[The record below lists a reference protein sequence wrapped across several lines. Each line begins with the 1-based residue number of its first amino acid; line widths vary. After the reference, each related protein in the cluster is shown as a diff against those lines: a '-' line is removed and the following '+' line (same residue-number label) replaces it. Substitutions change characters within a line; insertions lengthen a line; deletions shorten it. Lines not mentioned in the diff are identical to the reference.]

1 MIPFNPDFKDL
12 LSSLLAADVRFLLVG
27 SYALAFYGHPR
38 ATKDM
43 DVWIEPT
50 RENAERIMHA
60 LAAFGAPTQSV
71 TADDFADPQTVF
83 QIGVPPRR
91 ADLLCSV
98 EPVAFDQAWATREVL
113 HLEDLDVP
121 VIGLKALLA
130 NKEASAR
137 LQDQA
142 DAEVI
147 RDLLKRSRKT

>member
-1 MIPFNPDFKDL
+1 MIPFNPDFRDL

-27 SYALAFYGHPR
+27 SYALAFHGHPR

-43 DVWIEPT
+43 DVWVEPT
-50 RENAERIMHA
+50 QENAVRVLQA
-60 LAAFGAPTQSV
+60 LAAFGAPIQQL

-91 ADLLCSV
+91 VDLLCSV
-98 EPVAFDQAWATREVL
+98 EPVDFDIAWAGREVL
-113 HLEDLDVP
+113 RLDDLEVP
-121 VIGLKALLA
+121 VIGLRALLA
-130 NKEASAR
+130 NKGASTR

-147 RDLLKRSRKT
+147 RALLGKPARK